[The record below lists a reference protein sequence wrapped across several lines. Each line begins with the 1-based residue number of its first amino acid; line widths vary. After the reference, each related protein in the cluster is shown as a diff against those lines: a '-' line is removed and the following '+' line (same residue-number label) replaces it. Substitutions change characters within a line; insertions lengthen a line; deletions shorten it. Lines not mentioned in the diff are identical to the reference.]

1 MDHSLVPA
9 AHPQATST
17 TRAVAY
23 YRSSM
28 HDGYEDLMSFQQ
40 DHVRQW
46 AHERGIEIIKEFY
59 DIGPADTD
67 SSERSA
73 FTEMLD
79 AWIKPRSDFGYV
91 LCFDA
96 SRLGR
101 FPGSDRSATP
111 VEMIHQNEKQLVF
124 TSMGKPQ
131 TR

>member
-9 AHPQATST
+9 VHPQATST

-23 YRSSM
+23 YRSSL
-28 HDGYEDLMSFQQ
+28 HDGHEDLISFQQ
-40 DHVRQW
+40 DQVRQW
-46 AHERGIEIIKEFY
+46 AHERGIEIIKEFC
-59 DIGPADTD
+59 DIGPADAD
-67 SSERSA
+67 SSQRSA

-79 AWIKPRSDFGYV
+79 AWIKQRSDFGYV

-101 FPGSDRSATP
+101 FPGSDRSARSAEICQEHKKR
-111 VEMIHQNEKQLVF
+111 VVF
-124 TSMGKPQ
+124 TSVCK